1 MRIHSSIR
9 IHPNSSHQSIHRI
22 HPSYQFI
29 VSIHRINPYQCI
41 NPSVSTHPYQSIR
54 IHLFISI
61 LIQIH
66 SSIPHCSNTI
76 LYNNDKKTKGG
87 LADIAEA
94 KSNQQ
99 YECPTSL
106 RDRRQVQPCRVVSA
120 PYQPPLV
127 CRI

>member
-1 MRIHSSIR
+1 MNTILMNIFHQNSEYKPTIRSMMFNAPTIHAYPFMHAYPSIY
-9 IHPNSSHQSIHRI
+9 
-22 HPSYQFI
+22 SYPF
-29 VSIHRINPYQCI
+29 
-41 NPSVSTHPYQSIR
+41 
-54 IHLFISI
+54 
-61 LIQIH
+61 IQIH
-66 SSIPHCSNTI
+66 LYLMLLNSSNTI

-99 YECPTSL
+99 YECPTSF